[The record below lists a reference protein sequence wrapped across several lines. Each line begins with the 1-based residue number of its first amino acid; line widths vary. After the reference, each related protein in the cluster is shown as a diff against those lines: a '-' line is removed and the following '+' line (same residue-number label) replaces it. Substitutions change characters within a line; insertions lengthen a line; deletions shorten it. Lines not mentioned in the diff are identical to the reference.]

1 MLSSNKLEEPVFQ
14 FLAGT
19 FHQDNNS
26 PEEAIEELLTKESK
40 KYLEFAIAYLT
51 DFIGS
56 EYSDITQN
64 EYIQSCADG
73 VYFPALSI
81 EPLQWLYQVIEQ
93 IKEAVKTK

>member
-19 FHQDNNS
+19 FHQDIES
-26 PEEAIEELLTKESK
+26 SEEALEELFTEESK
-40 KYLEFAIAYLT
+40 EYLESAIVFLK

-56 EYSDITQN
+56 EYDIEKN
-64 EYIQSCADG
+64 EYIQSCANG
-73 VYFPALSI
+73 VYFPALGL

-93 IKEAVKTK
+93 IKETVKTK